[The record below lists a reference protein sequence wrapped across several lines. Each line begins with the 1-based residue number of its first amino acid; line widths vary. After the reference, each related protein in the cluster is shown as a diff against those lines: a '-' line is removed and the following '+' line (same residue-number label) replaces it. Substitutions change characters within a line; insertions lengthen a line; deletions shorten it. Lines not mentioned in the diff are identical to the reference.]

1 MWIRFII
8 LLILP
13 GFCTAEKIT
22 CNNFREGIY
31 KVHGLYG
38 SLNVIVRTN
47 EKQIET
53 SGKSGIIVEYNIRWT
68 SECTYQ
74 LFNRHVISGNE
85 IITTISNKDTLY
97 NEIVELNKDWHKIV
111 FTLNG
116 WEPKVEENYFNVDT
130 SLAYKDLNELEK
142 LKEYNGPTIGATF
155 LSYNYATT
163 YKQYS
168 NVLNKYVIAFLECL
182 MFGEKSKFKI
192 IDTIN
197 CTLDTNQKIS
207 ISNCRYNDKY
217 DNEIIVIYD
226 SANPNEEARIIKSW
240 RFNTVRLKIEEID
253 INTVKYKEAD
263 KNHIFSGD

>member
-8 LLILP
+8 LIMLP
-13 GFCTAEKIT
+13 GFCSAKKIT
-22 CNNFREGIY
+22 CNDIRNGIY
-31 KVHGLYG
+31 KEHGLNG
-38 SLNVIVRTN
+38 SLNIIVRTN
-47 EKQIET
+47 EKQTET

-68 SECTYQ
+68 SECTYL

-97 NEIVELNKDWHKIV
+97 NEVTELNKDWHKIV

-116 WEPKVEENYFNVDT
+116 WEPKVERNYFNVDT
-130 SLAYKDLNELEK
+130 SLAYKDMKDLEK
-142 LKEYNGPTIGATF
+142 LKEFTGPTIGATF
-155 LSYNYATT
+155 LSYNYAAT

-197 CTLDTNQKIS
+197 CTLDINQKIS

-217 DNEIIVIYD
+217 DNEIIAIYN
-226 SANPNEEARIIKSW
+226 SANPNEEARIIKCW

-253 INTVKYKEAD
+253 INNVKYKEAD